1 MMYVEVIPKSIA
13 IVCQWPVTIELIVP
27 EMLFFVPLR
36 LRGQWIRSLEENSL
50 LTFLLKRAEAQ
61 PLV

>member
-1 MMYVEVIPKSIA
+1 MMDVEVIPKSIA

-36 LRGQWIRSLEENSL
+36 L
-50 LTFLLKRAEAQ
+50 
-61 PLV
+61 